1 MTHLRLISTSD
12 VHGYLY
18 PTNYSRRQDSRP
30 YGWLKAATLL
40 HQLQTSPDDTITV
53 TLENGDW
60 LEGSPLAS
68 YLATQA
74 PERAGIWSQLLNTG
88 RYDARILGNHDFNYG
103 QTYLQASLTDR
114 HCPAVAAN
122 ILGATAQSISDGPY
136 TILERGGLKIA
147 ILGLT
152 TAYVPHWESAEH
164 LRGLRFE
171 SAVTTAQFWVPRLRQ
186 LADVIVVAYH
196 GGLEADPVTG
206 QATEP
211 LTDENEGYRLLTQV
225 PGIDALITGHQHRQI
240 AGVYNGVPTT
250 QPGEKGQAI
259 GVIDLELHQ
268 KRVVH
273 RAAKLV
279 LTANVRPD
287 PQLSARYQALEA
299 RVQDWLDAPI
309 GRVTGPSMLITDP
322 MAARLHGHPYL
333 ELINQIEMAAGHVDI
348 AATALFNDDV
358 LGFSPT
364 VTRRQLLNSY
374 PYPNTLVVERITGQA
389 LRQALERCASFF
401 TRTSTGEIQVNPA
414 FTTPKSQL
422 YNYDV
427 YAGIDYTF
435 DLKRPVGHRVTQLSY
450 HGHPV
455 QPTQI
460 LAIAMNQ
467 YRGYGGGDYPMF
479 NAAKI
484 SRKVDDDM
492 VTLIQRYFHAHPV
505 VTGKRPTHLTI
516 LN

>member
-18 PTNYSRRQDSRP
+18 PTNYSHRQNNRP
-30 YGWLKAATLL
+30 YGWLRTAPLL
-40 HQLQTSPDDTITV
+40 HQLQTSPTDTITV
-53 TLENGDW
+53 TIENGDW

-74 PERAGIWSQLLNTG
+74 SEQAGIWAQLLNAG
-88 RYDARILGNHDFNYG
+88 HYDARILGNHDFNYG
-103 QTYLQASLTDR
+103 QAYLRSSLADQR
-114 HCPAVAAN
+114 CPVLAAN
-122 ILGATAQSISDGPY
+122 ILGATTQGISDGPY
-136 TILERGGLKIA
+136 TILEKGGLKIA

-152 TAYVPHWESAEH
+152 TAYVAHWEPAEH
-164 LRGLRFE
+164 LQGLHFQ
-171 SAVTTAQFWVPRLRQ
+171 SAVATAKFWVPRLRQ

-206 QATEP
+206 QATEAF
-211 LTDENEGYRLLTQV
+211 TNENEGYRLLTQV

-240 AGVYNGVPTT
+240 AGVYHGVPTT

-259 GVIDLELHQ
+259 GVIDLELDQ

-273 RAAKLV
+273 QTAKLA
-279 LTANVRPD
+279 LTANVSPD
-287 PQLSARYQALEA
+287 PQLSARYQALEN
-299 RVQDWLDAPI
+299 RIQDWLDAPI
-309 GRVTGPSMLITDP
+309 GQVTGPSMTITDP

-333 ELINQIEMAAGHVDI
+333 DFINQVEMAAGHVDI

-358 LGFSPT
+358 LGFSSH

-374 PYPNTLVVERITGQA
+374 PYPNTLVVERVTGQD

-401 TRTSTGEIQVNPA
+401 TRTSTGEIQVSPA
-414 FTTPKSQL
+414 FTTPKIQL

-435 DLKRPVGHRVTQLSY
+435 DLKRPIGHRVTQLTY
-450 HGHPV
+450 HDQPI

-460 LAIAMNQ
+460 LTIAMNH
-467 YRGYGGGDYPMF
+467 YRGHGGGDYPMF
-479 NAAKI
+479 QAAKI
-484 SRKVDDDM
+484 SRKVEGDM
-492 VTLIQRYFHAHPV
+492 VTLIQRYFQAHPV
-505 VTGKRPTHLTI
+505 VTGKQPTHLTV
-516 LN
+516 LY